1 MLKRIGAKI
10 KVYGELVRA
19 GTETNLYRMKHF
31 SITGIVLLTV
41 FIISGCFI
49 FNWKPTWEY
58 LCLHGIL
65 IIFAVF
71 SLLAARLG
79 FRSFYIVQS
88 MCIIMYLAL
97 FANIILINAYCNS
110 NYCRILIPLFIMLM
124 PTVFE
129 VRQTV
134 TLIISLGMTVVY
146 IISINPERQDVFSC
160 IAAIIFSRLLSYYIF
175 NGKIKEHH
183 VKKELYKLS
192 TVDSLTTL
200 YNKYACEH
208 KCRDYINSSGRK
220 QSYAAMMMDLDNFK
234 TINDMLGH
242 KFGDETLKTFGNQI
256 KELFRKDDIVC
267 RVGGDEFFVLMKNI
281 PSTEYVCQK
290 ADGILKICLSHK
302 NDAGIQL
309 GCSIG
314 IVTVNDDKL
323 AYEQLYKLADKL
335 LYKSKRDGKNK
346 YTLVEYKSDIKNR
359 L

>member
-1 MLKRIGAKI
+1 
-10 KVYGELVRA
+10 
-19 GTETNLYRMKHF
+19 
-31 SITGIVLLTV
+31 
-41 FIISGCFI
+41 
-49 FNWKPTWEY
+49 
-58 LCLHGIL
+58 
-65 IIFAVF
+65 
-71 SLLAARLG
+71 
-79 FRSFYIVQS
+79 
-88 MCIIMYLAL
+88 
-97 FANIILINAYCNS
+97 
-110 NYCRILIPLFIMLM
+110 
-124 PTVFE
+124 
-129 VRQTV
+129 
-134 TLIISLGMTVVY
+134 
-146 IISINPERQDVFSC
+146 
-160 IAAIIFSRLLSYYIF
+160 
-175 NGKIKEHH
+175 
-183 VKKELYKLS
+183 
-192 TVDSLTTL
+192 
-200 YNKYACEH
+200 
-208 KCRDYINSSGRK
+208 
-220 QSYAAMMMDLDNFK
+220 MMMDLDNFK